1 MSNPQRTRRTKA
13 KQNRGSPLRR
23 FAKGGAKQGFTLL
36 ELLMVVIII
45 GILASIAVPQ
55 YFRVTER
62 SRVAEGLQILATL
75 RGSEIRWRAADPG
88 NAYTTTLANLDITAP
103 VMNSWN
109 APTATLPNLCAG
121 RKGGVHNN
129 DLLMIN
135 IDTGATCASV
145 AGATTDWG
153 LTTTAGAC
161 GGC

>member
-1 MSNPQRTRRTKA
+1 MSNPQRMRRTKA
-13 KQNRGSPLRR
+13 KRNR
-23 FAKGGAKQGFTLL
+23 GFTLL

-109 APTATLPNLCAG
+109 APTATLPNLCAS
-121 RKGGVHNN
+121 RKGGVHNTEV
-129 DLLMIN
+129 LVIN
-135 IDTGATCASV
+135 IDTGATCAST
-145 AGATTDWG
+145 AGARDDWG
-153 LTTTAGAC
+153 LPTTAACGAC
-161 GGC
+161 